1 MDAVLADCSTWELVA
16 GQCPASQ
23 LQEIKEA
30 LGCDVIDLLTEL
42 QAERQALREI
52 ADQLADEMDANS
64 ASTKYDIMLM
74 KIVHQII

>member
-1 MDAVLADCSTWELVA
+1 MDSLSDCSTWELLA

-23 LQEIKEA
+23 LQEVKEA

-52 ADQLADEMDANS
+52 ADQLADEMDS
-64 ASTKYDIMLM
+64 VLASSKYG
-74 KIVHQII
+74 